1 MLEPE
6 RLVNTSG
13 RSYNVLVPDCLEIAE
28 LAQSEAKRT
37 FLPYDEIMERST
49 ALREPAVNMGL
60 AAMNKRILW
69 NNIETR
75 LEYRLPKW
83 RNRADEM
90 RQLAAVE
97 ERFAGRT
104 WSDDKVFEALLTAVL
119 SANTDWSKI
128 EGVQAELSELFSGF
142 SLERYAVL
150 SDAEIACCFPPW
162 FTERKAGSMTL
173 ARNLVNLAA
182 TARILLDY
190 SRTHGTADCYFTSLM
205 HRCGG
210 DPKLAALRLGCQG
223 EYKLPSLGVALAA
236 EALKNLGF
244 DVAKPD
250 RHVMRAV
257 GSFGL
262 VHFSRWTGSSNGR
275 IGRATPVSTSKK
287 SLLAVMTAVQDI
299 AEAVDERVVLVDNAI
314 WMLCARSRLHLTN
327 PELAEIARG
336 SDSPEHR
343 AEGLGGLIR
352 SWMEEKNAEEQ
363 RETIEYLV
371 RALDEDR
378 LSGRKLF
385 PEDLEGT
392 SW

>member
-1 MLEPE
+1 
-6 RLVNTSG
+6 
-13 RSYNVLVPDCLEIAE
+13 
-28 LAQSEAKRT
+28 
-37 FLPYDEIMERST
+37 
-49 ALREPAVNMGL
+49 MGL
-60 AAMNKRILW
+60 AEMNKRILW
-69 NNIETR
+69 NNIEAR
-75 LEYRLPKW
+75 LEHRLPKW
-83 RNRADEM
+83 RNQADEM

-97 ERFAGRT
+97 ERFAGRS
-104 WSDDKVFEALLTAVL
+104 WSDDKVFEALLMAVL

-150 SDAEIACCFPPW
+150 SDSEIARRFPPW
-162 FTERKAGSMTL
+162 FIERKSGSRTL
-173 ARNLVNLAA
+173 ARNLVKLAA
-182 TARILLDY
+182 TTRILLDY
-190 SRTHGTADCYFTSLM
+190 SQTHGSADRYFTSLM
-205 HRCGG
+205 ERCGG
-210 DPKLAALRLGCQG
+210 DPKVAALHIGCQG
-223 EYKLPSLGVALAA
+223 EYKLPSLGVPLAA

-262 VHFSRWTGSSNGR
+262 VQFSRWTSSSNGR
-275 IGRATPVSTSKK
+275 IGRATPASTSKK

-299 AEAVDERVVLVDNAI
+299 AQSVDERVVLVDNAI

-327 PELAEIARG
+327 LELTELAGG
-336 SDSPEHR
+336 SDSPEHS

-352 SWMEEKNAEEQ
+352 AWMEEENADEQ

>member
-1 MLEPE
+1 M
-6 RLVNTSG
+6 R
-13 RSYNVLVPDCLEIAE
+13 
-28 LAQSEAKRT
+28 
-37 FLPYDEIMERST
+37 F
-49 ALREPAVNMGL
+49 
-60 AAMNKRILW
+60 AAMNKRALW
-69 NNIETR
+69 NNIEAR
-75 LEYRLPKW
+75 LEHRLSKW
-83 RNRADEM
+83 RDRADEM

-97 ERFAGRT
+97 ARFAGRT
-104 WSDDKVFEALLTAVL
+104 WSDDKVFEALLMAVL

-128 EGVQAELSELFSGF
+128 ERVQAELSELFSGF

-150 SDAEIACCFPPW
+150 SDAEIGCRFPLW
-162 FTERKAGSMTL
+162 FTERKAGSVTL
-173 ARNLVNLAA
+173 ARNLVNFAA

-223 EYKLPSLGVALAA
+223 EYKLPSLGVPLAA

-262 VHFSRWTGSSNGR
+262 VNFSRWTGSSNGR
-275 IGRATPVSTSKK
+275 FGRATPVSTSKK
-287 SLLAVMTAVQDI
+287 SLLAVMTAVQDV
-299 AEAVDERVVLVDNAI
+299 ADAVDERVVLVDNAI

-327 PELAEIARG
+327 PELAEIAHG
-336 SDSPEHR
+336 SESPEHR

-352 SWMEEKNAEEQ
+352 SWMEQENAEEQ

>member
-1 MLEPE
+1 MVCG
-6 RLVNTSG
+6 RNTEG
-13 RSYNVLVPDCLEIAE
+13 LPYNVLVPDWLESAE
-28 LAQSEAKRT
+28 SARSATRKPILLSDAMA
-37 FLPYDEIMERST
+37 ERV
-49 ALREPAVNMGL
+49 AGIEREPGVNMGL

-69 NNIETR
+69 NNIEAR
-75 LEYRLPKW
+75 LEYRLSKW

-97 ERFAGRT
+97 ARFAGRT
-104 WSDDKVFEALLTAVL
+104 WSDDKVFEALLMAVL

-128 EGVQAELSELFSGF
+128 ERVQAELSELFSGF
-142 SLERYAVL
+142 SLEWYAVL
-150 SDAEIACCFPPW
+150 SDAEIGCRFPPW
-162 FTERKAGSMTL
+162 FTERKAGSVTL
-173 ARNLVNLAA
+173 ARNLVNVAA

-223 EYKLPSLGVALAA
+223 EYKLPSLGVPLAA

-262 VHFSRWTGSSNGR
+262 VHFSRWTGSSNGPV
-275 IGRATPVSTSKK
+275 GRATPVSTSKK

-327 PELAEIARG
+327 PELAEMARG

-352 SWMEEKNAEEQ
+352 SWMEEENVEEQ
-363 RETIEYLV
+363 RETIKYLV
-371 RALDEDR
+371 RVLDEDR